1 MGGYVCWPDCDLGT
15 HVSVMLSLEPV
26 AAGEWTADVP
36 DTWHQGRGTWGGIV
50 LALIVKGAE
59 LAAAVVAAPGKTPV
73 VRSVSG
79 SMSGP
84 LLVGVATVKTR
95 IIRAGSN
102 VITVGVDLLNEG
114 DTEVAA
120 SAVVVLGSARASA
133 LDISGAPWQIAPP
146 AEVAAALT
154 TGIPD
159 GPDFDFMGQGPE
171 FFSHLGAKPVQA
183 FPGLNDPHATTIGW
197 IRLVGLSDVADAA
210 WLAAL
215 SDAWWTATIV
225 GTDGTRPMAT
235 ISFQVDLLIDATTL
249 DTTSHLLHVGRNQ
262 GAHEGYVAEARELWT
277 PSGQLAARCNQMV
290 AVIR

>member
-1 MGGYVCWPDCDLGT
+1 VNLAIG
-15 HVSVMLSLEPV
+15 LSPV
-26 AAGEWTADVP
+26 AAGEWSAQVP
-36 DTWHQGRGTWGGIV
+36 DTWHQGRGAWGGIV
-50 LALIVKGAE
+50 LAIMVRGAE
-59 LAAAVVAAPGKTPV
+59 LAAADVAAPGKKPV

-84 LLVGVATVKTR
+84 LLVGTATVKTR

-133 LDISGAPWQIAPP
+133 LDISGGAWQIAPP
-146 AEVAAALT
+146 HDVADALAA
-154 TGIPD
+154 GIPD
-159 GPDFDFMGQGPE
+159 GPDFDFMAQGPE
-171 FFSHLGAKPVQA
+171 FFGHLGAKPVQG
-183 FPGLNDPHATTIGW
+183 FPGLKDPHATTIGW
-197 IRLVGLSDVADAA
+197 IRLKGFSDVADAA

-235 ISFQVDLLIDATTL
+235 ISFQVDLLIDATSL

-262 GAHEGYVAEARELWT
+262 GAHEGYVAETRELWT
-277 PSGQLAARCNQMV
+277 SSGQLAARCNQMV